1 MLHTVVSADRRQ
13 ETAPTH
19 THIMK
24 QKSPFL
30 RIEKKRA
37 FTIWTSRFTSFTT
50 KKFFG
55 KTLQAGLLTGGS
67 SYWLHLPGKPFNQ
80 FKPFKRLF
88 SGSCNV
94 RHRLQRRYRSL
105 YSDPK

>member
-1 MLHTVVSADRRQ
+1 VFICVQSKISARS
-13 ETAPTH
+13 
-19 THIMK
+19 K

-30 RIEKKRA
+30 RIKKKRA

-67 SYWLHLPGKPFNQ
+67 SYLLRLPLAKKPRVVFAT
-80 FKPFKRLF
+80 FVTVYSGGTVPFSPLKNGAGIPFL
-88 SGSCNV
+88 S
-94 RHRLQRRYRSL
+94 QRVHW
-105 YSDPK
+105 DTCM